1 MCSFPLQHSLL
12 SSPSSSRGGSTT
24 STSGYSSNENTL
36 SHIHQQG
43 NSEASGGSSATSPA
57 DGRSHSRPRAGSESS
72 SGKGA
77 VSKMMD
83 IFRHRSHSAV
93 SADDKLK
100 AVSQVSTFAG
110 AEHMPSASDLSRSAS
125 YPPSLSLVDGAEHM
139 PSVPDLSRSASYPPF
154 SVSRG
159 RSRAHAQRAR
169 SFPKRKLSPL
179 LCLSWTEPSTCP
191 ARPIF
196 PEAQTHPLPLSC
208 TDVGDHMPG
217 APDLSR
223 NASASFFSD

>member
-125 YPPSLSLVDGAEHM
+125 YPP
-139 PSVPDLSRSASYPPF
+139 F

-169 SFPKRKLSPL
+169 SFPKRKLTPFP
-179 LCLSWTEPSTCP
+179 CR
-191 ARPIF
+191 AR
-196 PEAQTHPLPLSC
+196 T
-208 TDVGDHMPG
+208 
-217 APDLSR
+217 
-223 NASASFFSD
+223 